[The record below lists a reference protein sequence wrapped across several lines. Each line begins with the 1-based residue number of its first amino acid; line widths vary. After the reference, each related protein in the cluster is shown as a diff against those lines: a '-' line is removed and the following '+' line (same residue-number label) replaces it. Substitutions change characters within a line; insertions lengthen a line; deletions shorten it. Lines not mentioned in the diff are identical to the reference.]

1 MRSVIL
7 YVCSYSIKFKGVCK
21 EIMKKRLNFAVIGC
35 SGMARLHM
43 LGVLNN
49 DANLYAICDV
59 AQSQI
64 DERLKE
70 FKVERTCNDYREL
83 VSDPN
88 VDVAI
93 LVTPDYYHLEMTEA
107 FLRAG
112 KHVLCEKPMALTMEE
127 CERMIQVSKECDKL
141 LMVGQV
147 CRCNPVFIKAKQLID
162 KGFIGELFFVES
174 EYAHDY
180 GVSRGFNDWRVDPR
194 RHGFIGGGCHA
205 VDMLRWIV
213 GDPTKVYALGNKKCL
228 TDWPIQDDANV
239 ALYTFPNDVMG
250 KVFVSIG
257 CKRNYTMRSCFYGTE
272 GTIVCDTNPGR
283 GEVTIYREDKENPL
297 PFHGGMGPG
306 YKDYNVGHTISVGV
320 KDHNVEGEIKQL
332 IEAIENGTELPISP
346 KDAAGSVAACCAAIE
361 SAKTGMPVDI
371 KYPNV

>member
-1 MRSVIL
+1 MII
-7 YVCSYSIKFKGVCK
+7 YSCIDYNKFQGDCK

-35 SGMARLHM
+35 SGMAKLHM
-43 LGVLNN
+43 AGVINN
-49 DANLYAICDV
+49 DANLYAICDT
-59 AQSQI
+59 AQSRI

-70 FKVERTCNDYREL
+70 FKVEKTCNDYREL
-83 VSDPN
+83 LDDPK

-93 LVTPDYYHLEMTEA
+93 IVTPDYYHLEMTEA

-127 CERMIQVSKECDKL
+127 CEKMIKVSKECDKL

-147 CRCNPVFIKAKQLID
+147 CRCNPVFVKAKELID
-162 KGFIGELFFVES
+162 NGLIGELFFVES

-180 GVSRGFNDWRVDPR
+180 SKARGYNDWRVDPR

-228 TDWPIQDDANV
+228 TDWHIKYDANIAV
-239 ALYTFPNDVMG
+239 FSFPNDVMG

-257 CKRNYTMRSCFYGTE
+257 CKRNYTMRSCFYGSQ
-272 GTIVCDTNPGR
+272 GTIVCETR
-283 GEVTIYREDKENPL
+283 AALGEVTIYREDKNNPL
-297 PFHGGMGPG
+297 PYHSALNERNS
-306 YKDYNVGHTISVGV
+306 DYEVGHKISIPV
-320 KDHNVEGEIKQL
+320 KSHNVADEIKQL
-332 IEAIENGTELPISP
+332 IAAIENGTELAISP
-346 KDAAGSVAACCAAIE
+346 SDAAGSVAACCAAIE
-361 SAKTGMPVDI
+361 SAERGMPVDI
-371 KYPNV
+371 KYPQV

>member
-1 MRSVIL
+1 MS
-7 YVCSYSIKFKGVCK
+7 
-21 EIMKKRLNFAVIGC
+21 EKKLNFAVIGC
-35 SGMARLHM
+35 SWMAKQHM
-43 LGVLNN
+43 DGVLENKQ
-49 DANLYAICDV
+49 NLYAICDV

-70 FKVERTCNDYREL
+70 FTPEKTCNDYREL
-83 VSDPN
+83 VNDPK

-93 LVTPDYYHLEMTEA
+93 IVTPDYYHLEMTEA

-127 CERMIQVSKECDKL
+127 CEKMIQVANECDKL

-147 CRCNPVFIKAKQLID
+147 CRCNPVFMRAKELVD
-162 KGFIGELFFVES
+162 SGMIGELFYVES

-180 GVSRGFNDWRVDPR
+180 GVARGFNDWRVDPR

-213 GDPTKVYALGNKKCL
+213 GDPYEVYAVGNKKCL

-239 ALYTFPNDVMG
+239 AIYKFPNDIMG

-257 CKRNYTMRSCFYGTE
+257 CKRNYTMRSAFYGTK
-272 GTIVCDTNPGR
+272 GTILVEDGSNIKLFVNDT
-283 GEVTIYREDKENPL
+283 ENPL
-297 PFHGGMGPG
+297 PYHSGMKKGR
-306 YKDYNVGHTISVGV
+306 DYNIPHLLAVAPR
-320 KDHNVEGEIKQL
+320 DHNVAGEIKELVASIQT
-332 IEAIENGTELPISP
+332 GTPLLVPP
-346 KDAAGSVAACCAAIE
+346 KDAAGSVACCCAAIE
-361 SAKTGMPVDI
+361 SSRTGMPVKI

>member
-1 MRSVIL
+1 M
-7 YVCSYSIKFKGVCK
+7 
-21 EIMKKRLNFAVIGC
+21 EKRLNFAVIGC

-43 LGVLNN
+43 LGVINN

-70 FKVERTCNDYREL
+70 FKVEKTCNDYREL
-83 VSDPN
+83 LNDPN

-93 LVTPDYYHLEMTEA
+93 IVTPDYYHLEMTEA

-127 CERMIQVSKECDKL
+127 CEKMINVSKECDKL

-147 CRCNPVFIKAKQLID
+147 CRCNPVFVKAKELID
-162 KGFIGELFFVES
+162 NGLIGELFFVES

-180 GVSRGFNDWRVDPR
+180 SAARGYNDWRVDPR

-213 GDPTKVYALGNKKCL
+213 GNPTKVYALGNKKCL
-228 TDWPIQDDANV
+228 TDWPVKYDANIAV
-239 ALYTFPNDVMG
+239 YSFPNNVMG
-250 KVFVSIG
+250 KVFVSVG
-257 CKRNYTMRSCFYGTE
+257 CKRNYTMRSCFYGTQ
-272 GTIVCDTNPGR
+272 GTIICDNTSNQITVFKADMR
-283 GEVTIYREDKENPL
+283 EKDQLFGENKQDFAIPIELPVAKNSHNTYGELGDFAECILEDKPVPTSAYDSER
-297 PFHGGMGPG
+297 
-306 YKDYNVGHTISVGV
+306 SVVVCLAAARSGR
-320 KDHNVEGEIKQL
+320 EGRSIQ
-332 IEAIENGTELPISP
+332 IE
-346 KDAAGSVAACCAAIE
+346 
-361 SAKTGMPVDI
+361 
-371 KYPNV
+371 YPAE